1 MKTKE
6 IFVFYNGVIV
16 YPFAFVLSIWI
27 VYWLEIQFGVSW
39 SHWGILPRTF
49 EGLPGIFL
57 APFIHG
63 SLEHLFNNSIPLL
76 LLSAALFY
84 FYRRVSW
91 NVLLV
96 GYIATGI
103 LTWII
108 GRESYHIGASGIIYM
123 LTSFIF
129 FKGIITR
136 YYRLIA
142 LSLIIVFLY
151 GGMMWY
157 LFPIEE
163 GISWEGHLSGFLVGM
178 ILAFNIKTPELKRV
192 VYAWESP
199 DFNENEDPFIKQF
212 DENGNFIS
220 ESEIRQQELEN
231 DSEIVNQAPKLNY
244 TYVPER
250 KE

>member
-1 MKTKE
+1 M
-6 IFVFYNGVIV
+6 Y
-16 YPFAFVLSIWI
+16 
-27 VYWLEIQFGVSW
+27 YWLDI
-39 SHWGILPRTF
+39 
-49 EGLPGIFL
+49 
-57 APFIHG
+57 
-63 SLEHLFNNSIPLL
+63 
-76 LLSAALFY
+76 
-84 FYRRVSW
+84 
-91 NVLLV
+91 
-96 GYIATGI
+96 IATGI

>member
-1 MKTKE
+1 
-6 IFVFYNGVIV
+6 
-16 YPFAFVLSIWI
+16 
-27 VYWLEIQFGVSW
+27 
-39 SHWGILPRTF
+39 
-49 EGLPGIFL
+49 
-57 APFIHG
+57 
-63 SLEHLFNNSIPLL
+63 
-76 LLSAALFY
+76 
-84 FYRRVSW
+84 
-91 NVLLV
+91 
-96 GYIATGI
+96 
-103 LTWII
+103 
-108 GRESYHIGASGIIYM
+108 
-123 LTSFIF
+123 
-129 FKGIITR
+129 
-136 YYRLIA
+136 
-142 LSLIIVFLY
+142 
-151 GGMMWY
+151 MMWY